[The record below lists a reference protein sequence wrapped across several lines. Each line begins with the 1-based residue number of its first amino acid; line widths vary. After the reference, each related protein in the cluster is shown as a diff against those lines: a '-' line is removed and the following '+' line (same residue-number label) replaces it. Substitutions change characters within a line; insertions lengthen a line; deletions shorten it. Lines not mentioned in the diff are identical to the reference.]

1 LARLIFAS
9 ALDGYVQRH
18 AWLRALLFRLE
29 SYVVLVFWWSFR
41 ALSPERAARLGG
53 FALGM
58 LGPLSA
64 KATMVK
70 ANLGVAFPE
79 LDAPAIDALARRTWR
94 SVGRVFGEYPHL
106 DRIARED
113 RSARLE
119 MVDHCNLGVY
129 RRRERQAIFV
139 GAHLSNWEIM
149 ALALARSGVPLLAL
163 HAPLQNPHLAK
174 LMDRARAQLGCK
186 MLGRGESM
194 RALIHQIREG
204 GSIGLLLDLSMKDG
218 VPVPFFGQPMRTTL
232 TPARMA
238 QRYGCD
244 IVPMRTE
251 RLGEARFRVTAYPPI
266 RLDSRGTDEADR
278 AIAITRQLNMLMET
292 WIREQPGEWL
302 CASRR
307 WEKDLYRALPQ
318 NPLRPARRRM
328 SEPRP

>member
-1 LARLIFAS
+1 MARLIFAS

-53 FALGM
+53 FVVGI
-58 LGPLSA
+58 LGPRSA
-64 KATMVK
+64 NAAMVK

-79 LDAPAIDALARRTWR
+79 LDAPMIDALARRTWR
-94 SVGRVFGEYPHL
+94 NVGVVFGEYPHL
-106 DRIARED
+106 DRIARGE
-113 RSARLE
+113 RNSRLE
-119 MVDHCNLGVY
+119 IVDHCDLELY

-163 HAPLQNPHLAK
+163 HAPLQNPHLAE
-174 LMDRARAQLGCK
+174 LMDRARVQLGCK

-244 IVPMRTE
+244 IVPIRTE
-251 RLGEARFRVTAYPPI
+251 RLGEARFRVTVYPPI
-266 RLDSRGTDEADR
+266 RLDSAGASEAER
-278 AIAITRQLNMLMET
+278 AIAVARQLNALMES

-302 CASRR
+302 CANRR
-307 WEKDLYRALPQ
+307 WEKDLYRALPE
-318 NPLRPARRRM
+318 NPLRHTRRRM